1 MAPDEKMTARPTYD
15 PDLFVGH
22 STESIGRSEPVQLV
36 LAKAELLCRNQPIKQ
51 RVTVFS
57 GESAIGKTWL
67 MQHIEHELHRRPCP
81 EQMCIYRLV
90 IPERAATDDGFEA
103 VVEVRRV
110 LEDFAQKVWHE
121 EIHEVSLPELSRKVM
136 EITQDRLA
144 THCLVLFADG
154 VFEADWNF
162 LELLEEHLLG
172 PLAIQPRVLIVLSG
186 RSRKFPWATPEL
198 RFQADFQELGT
209 FNSTETE
216 AQIFRLGLSDSI
228 SPLEL
233 EKVQKIG
240 QGVPGATYFL
250 VQDGDF
256 SRSEK
261 PETLDTILDH
271 YLASVRA
278 EEKQKLRRYIEA
290 LCVLQAFDDDRVST
304 LVGVY
309 EQSTDAAPAG
319 HIVPYEVSVHIQKLL
334 VQEAL
339 AHYQQTEGA
348 YKLDQYIK
356 NLAEEYLR
364 RKNPTLWRL
373 LHETALNLYTEWSE
387 KFKRTRDRWAAEA
400 AYHSRRLSEA

>member
-1 MAPDEKMTARPTYD
+1 MAPDDKMTARPEYK
-15 PDLFVGH
+15 PNLFVGH
-22 STESIGRSEPVQLV
+22 STESIGRSAPVQLM
-36 LAKAELLCRNQPIKQ
+36 LAKADLLCRNQPIKQ

-57 GESAIGKTWL
+57 GESALGKTWL
-67 MQHIEHELHRRPCP
+67 LRHIEHEFHLRPCP
-81 EQMCIYRLV
+81 EHMRIYRLA
-90 IPERAATDDGFEA
+90 IPERAMTDDGFEA

-110 LEDFAQKVWHE
+110 LEDFAEQTWQE
-121 EIHEVSLPELSRKVM
+121 EIREVSLPELSRKVM

-144 THCLVLFADG
+144 SHCLVLFADG

-172 PLAIQPRVLIVLSG
+172 PLAIQLRVLIVLSG

-198 RFQADFQELGT
+198 RFQADFQELFP
-209 FNSTETE
+209 FNSTETK
-216 AQIFRLGLSDSI
+216 AQISRLGLNGSI

-233 EKVQKIG
+233 EKVQQIG

-250 VQDGDF
+250 VQDGDL
-256 SRSEK
+256 SRSDK
-261 PETLDTILDH
+261 PETLDMILNR

-278 EEKQKLRRYIEA
+278 EERQKIRKYVEA

-309 EQSTDAAPAG
+309 EQSTGAAPAG
-319 HIVPYEVSVHIQKLL
+319 HAVSYEDSVHIQKLL

-339 AHYQQTEGA
+339 AHYQQAEGA
-348 YKLDQYIK
+348 YKLDLYIAK
-356 NLAEEYLR
+356 LAEEYLR

-373 LHETALNLYTEWSE
+373 LHETALNLYTEWSDT
-387 KFKRTRDRWAAEA
+387 FPRTRSRWIAEA
-400 AYHSRRLSEA
+400 TYHAQCLGVA